1 MHEIS
6 DQRLRTFPRFD
17 VEARANSEMAY
28 FVTYLSP
35 LFLLLKTPF
44 KRTLEGGQRVETTF
58 DNVPVLGMYTWME
71 MTKLASE

>member
-1 MHEIS
+1 
-6 DQRLRTFPRFD
+6 
-17 VEARANSEMAY
+17 MAY

-44 KRTLEGGQRVETTF
+44 KRTSEGGQRVETRF

>member
-1 MHEIS
+1 
-6 DQRLRTFPRFD
+6 
-17 VEARANSEMAY
+17 MAY

-58 DNVPVLGMYTWME
+58 DNVPVLGMYTWMV